1 MKNRADGSVCCQRDF
16 LEIPFVNLGTSQ
28 EEGKSMKKR
37 IDLNKLTPYLFIAPT
52 IIGLLVFSY
61 YSMGKA
67 VFNSFTDKS
76 WVYETHFVGLKNYI
90 DAFKSEAFMK
100 AFSNQVI
107 VVLARVFNHIF
118 WPILAAELL
127 FFVRHAKL
135 QGMMKRMFV
144 IPMLVPGIVG
154 TMIWKYLY
162 NPNYGINVFLE
173 SINLGALAQDWL
185 NNPSTAMFAVLFAG
199 FPFISGL
206 YFLIFH
212 SALNS
217 VDRELYEAALIDG
230 ATSFQV
236 ITNIHIPNLMPYV
249 RTVATLS
256 LIGAL
261 GEYAGVAAMTGGG
274 PGYATTLPALWMYRK
289 AFSDG
294 EFGAACAMGIIVTI
308 EILIFTLIFRKFSNK
323 EA

>member
-1 MKNRADGSVCCQRDF
+1 
-16 LEIPFVNLGTSQ
+16 
-28 EEGKSMKKR
+28 MKKR
-37 IDLNKLTPYLFIAPT
+37 IDLNKMTPYLFVAPT
-52 IIGLLVFSY
+52 ILGLLVFSY
-61 YSMGKA
+61 YSMGRA
-67 VFNSFTDKS
+67 FFNSFTDYS
-76 WVYETHFVGLKNYI
+76 WGFETHFVGLKNYI
-90 DAFKSEAFMK
+90 NAFKSDVFMQAFG
-100 AFSNQVI
+100 NQVV

-118 WPILAAELL
+118 WPVLAAELL
-127 FFVRHAKL
+127 FFVRHTRV
-135 QGMMKRMFV
+135 QGIMKRLFV
-144 IPMLVPGIVG
+144 IPMLVPGIVS

-173 SINLGALAQDWL
+173 KINLGALAQDWL

-217 VDRELYEAALIDG
+217 VDRELYEAAIIDG

-236 ITNIHIPNLMPYV
+236 ITNIHIPNLLPYMK
-249 RTVATLS
+249 TVATLS

-274 PGYATTLPALWMYRK
+274 PGYTTTLPALWMYRK
-289 AFSDG
+289 AFTDG
-294 EFGAACAMGIIVTI
+294 EFGAASAMGIIVMI
-308 EILIFTLIFRKFSNK
+308 EILIFTFIFRKLSSK

>member
-1 MKNRADGSVCCQRDF
+1 
-16 LEIPFVNLGTSQ
+16 
-28 EEGKSMKKR
+28 MKKR
-37 IDLNKLTPYLFIAPT
+37 IDLNKLTPYLFVAPT
-52 IIGLLVFSY
+52 ILGLLIFSY
-61 YSMGKA
+61 YSMGRA
-67 VFNSFTDKS
+67 FFNSFTDYS
-76 WVYETHFVGLKNYI
+76 WGFETHFVGLKNYI
-90 DAFKSEAFMK
+90 NAFKSDVFMQAFG
-100 AFSNQVI
+100 NQVV

-118 WPILAAELL
+118 WPVLAAELL
-127 FFVRHAKL
+127 FFVRHTRV
-135 QGMMKRMFV
+135 QGIMKRLFV
-144 IPMLVPGIVG
+144 IPMLVPGIVS

-173 SINLGALAQDWL
+173 KINLGALAQDWL

-217 VDRELYEAALIDG
+217 VDRELYEAAIIDG

-236 ITNIHIPNLMPYV
+236 ITNIHIPNLLPYMK
-249 RTVATLS
+249 TVATLS

-274 PGYATTLPALWMYRK
+274 PGYTTTLPALWMYRK
-289 AFSDG
+289 AFTDG
-294 EFGAACAMGIIVTI
+294 EFGAASAMGIIVMI
-308 EILIFTLIFRKFSNK
+308 EILIFTFIFRKLSSK

>member
-1 MKNRADGSVCCQRDF
+1 
-16 LEIPFVNLGTSQ
+16 
-28 EEGKSMKKR
+28 MKKR
-37 IDLNKLTPYLFIAPT
+37 IDLNKLTPYLFVAPT
-52 IIGLLVFSY
+52 ILGLLIFSY
-61 YSMGKA
+61 YSMGRA
-67 VFNSFTDKS
+67 FFNSFTDYS
-76 WVYETHFVGLKNYI
+76 WGFETHFVGLKNYI
-90 DAFKSEAFMK
+90 NAFKSDVFMQAFG
-100 AFSNQVI
+100 NQVI

-118 WPILAAELL
+118 WPVLAAELL
-127 FFVRHAKL
+127 FFVRHTRV
-135 QGMMKRMFV
+135 QGIMKRLFV
-144 IPMLVPGIVG
+144 IPMLVPGIVS

-173 SINLGALAQDWL
+173 KINLGALAQDWL

-217 VDRELYEAALIDG
+217 VDRELYEAAIIDG

-236 ITNIHIPNLMPYV
+236 ITNIHIPNLLPYMK
-249 RTVATLS
+249 TVATLS

-274 PGYATTLPALWMYRK
+274 PGYTTTLPALWMYRK
-289 AFSDG
+289 AFTDG
-294 EFGAACAMGIIVTI
+294 EFGAASAMGIIVMI
-308 EILIFTLIFRKFSNK
+308 EILIFTFIFRKLSSK